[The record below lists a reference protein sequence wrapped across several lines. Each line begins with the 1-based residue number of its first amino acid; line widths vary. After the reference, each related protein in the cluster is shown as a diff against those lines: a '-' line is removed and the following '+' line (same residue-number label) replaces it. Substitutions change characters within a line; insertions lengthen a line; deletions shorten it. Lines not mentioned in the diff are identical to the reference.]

1 MRLRSIILFGQSILC
16 SYFAIMGGLS
26 KSPVMLTSALFIMV
40 VTLPWTFLYIIAKGD
55 GED

>member
-1 MRLRSIILFGQSILC
+1 MRLRRIMLFGQSILC